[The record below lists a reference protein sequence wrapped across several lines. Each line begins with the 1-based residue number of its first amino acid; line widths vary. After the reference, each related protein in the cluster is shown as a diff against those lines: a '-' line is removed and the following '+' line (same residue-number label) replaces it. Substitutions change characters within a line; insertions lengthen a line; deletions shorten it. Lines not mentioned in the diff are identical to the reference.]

1 MHSQVQPVREA
12 RRASDH
18 RSVSELLTDVVCN
31 LQDILGSQI
40 RLAQAE
46 VREQLLAFQS
56 ASTLIMIGILGG
68 LLSALF
74 LLLAIV
80 AALSLVMHVWIASLL
95 VALAMAV
102 LCAVMVRV
110 GVNLL
115 RSRAAK
121 INAGAKE
128 EVEWARR
135 PIE

>member
-1 MHSQVQPVREA
+1 MHAQVQPVREA

-31 LQDILGSQI
+31 LQGILGSEI
-40 RLAQAE
+40 RLVQVEAL
-46 VREQLLAFQS
+46 EQLRAFRS
-56 ASTLIMIGILGG
+56 AGTLIMIGVLGG

-110 GVNLL
+110 GVNLV
-115 RSRAAK
+115 RSRPAK
-121 INAGAKE
+121 IDASAKE
-128 EVEWARR
+128 EEWTRR